1 MINLLI
7 QCEPDVILLGWCYSL
22 NGDVSMLLR
31 SEGVFSLMI
40 LNNDLRII
48 TSNPLARL
56 NDTQRQIIK
65 ETGRDVMLLQS
76 HRYLSCQFCLARSK
90 FSHFDLKSYF
100 QSREMLRPVCLCGGV
115 RGLGRP

>member
-1 MINLLI
+1 MI
-7 QCEPDVILLGWCYSL
+7 QCDPDVIMLGWCYSL

-31 SEGVFSLMI
+31 SEGVFSQMI

-65 ETGRDVMLLQS
+65 EIGRIVIVI
-76 HRYLSCQFCLARSK
+76 K
-90 FSHFDLKSYF
+90 DLTF
-100 QSREMLRPVCLCGGV
+100 
-115 RGLGRP
+115 

>member
-1 MINLLI
+1 M
-7 QCEPDVILLGWCYSL
+7 VILLGWCYSL

-31 SEGVFSLMI
+31 REGVFSLMI

-65 ETGRDVMLLQS
+65 ETGRDVMLL
-76 HRYLSCQFCLARSK
+76 YKVTAIFLCQFCLARSK
-90 FSHFDLKSYF
+90 LSHFDMTSYF

>member
-1 MINLLI
+1 MIVI
-7 QCEPDVILLGWCYSL
+7 VIIITQCEPDVILLGWCYSL

-65 ETGRDVMLLQS
+65 ETGRDVMLL
-76 HRYLSCQFCLARSK
+76 HRYLSLSVLPGKIQVLTF
-90 FSHFDLKSYF
+90 
-100 QSREMLRPVCLCGGV
+100 
-115 RGLGRP
+115 

>member
-1 MINLLI
+1 MIIII

-31 SEGVFSLMI
+31 GEGVFSQML

-56 NDTQRQIIK
+56 NGIQRQIIK
-65 ETGRDVMLLQS
+65 ETGRDVMLL
-76 HRYLSCQFCLARSK
+76 R
-90 FSHFDLKSYF
+90 
-100 QSREMLRPVCLCGGV
+100 
-115 RGLGRP
+115 

>member
-1 MINLLI
+1 
-7 QCEPDVILLGWCYSL
+7 
-22 NGDVSMLLR
+22 MLLR

-40 LNNDLRII
+40 LNHDLRII

-65 ETGRDVMLLQS
+65 ETGDLDVMLLQKVTAII
-76 HRYLSCQFCLARSK
+76 LCQFCLARSK

-100 QSREMLRPVCLCGGV
+100 QSREILRPVCLCGGV

>member
-1 MINLLI
+1 MIII
-7 QCEPDVILLGWCYSL
+7 QCDPDVIMLSWCYSL

-76 HRYLSCQFCLARSK
+76 HPLSFFVSFAWQDPS
-90 FSHFDLKSYF
+90 SHILI
-100 QSREMLRPVCLCGGV
+100 
-115 RGLGRP
+115 

>member
-1 MINLLI
+1 MIVIVIIII

-76 HRYLSCQFCLARSK
+76 HRYISLPILPGDIQVLTF
-90 FSHFDLKSYF
+90 
-100 QSREMLRPVCLCGGV
+100 
-115 RGLGRP
+115 

>member
-1 MINLLI
+1 
-7 QCEPDVILLGWCYSL
+7 
-22 NGDVSMLLR
+22 MLLR

-40 LNNDLRII
+40 LNHDLRII
-48 TSNPLARL
+48 TANPLARL

-65 ETGRDVMLLQS
+65 ETGRDVMLLQKFTAIF
-76 HRYLSCQFCLARSK
+76 LCQFCLARSK

-100 QSREMLRPVCLCGGV
+100 QSREILRPVCLCGGV